1 MKVHKD
7 WIGSKKT
14 ATKGDLAD
22 LQEDIH
28 VDFQQFATK
37 QDLTDAVEKL
47 ATKED
52 LTREAA
58 KVNNILESILKVL
71 DSIQGQLTDMKNHE
85 VRIQRLE
92 KKVFSLR

>member
-7 WIGSKKT
+7 WIGSKKA

-28 VDFQQFATK
+28 ADFQLF
-37 QDLTDAVEKL
+37 

-52 LTREAA
+52 LAREIA
-58 KVNNILESILKVL
+58 KVNNTLGSILKVL
-71 DSIQGQLTDMKNHE
+71 DSIQGQLSDMKNHE
-85 VRIQRLE
+85 VRIKRLE
-92 KKVFSLR
+92 THVFGSRAR